1 MPGFNCAAFGDVFTK
16 AAHLGL
22 TQNVMSSMIYGSELK
37 GTSSV
42 PTCKG
47 GDVYE
52 SHI

>member
-16 AAHLGL
+16 AAYFVL
-22 TQNVMSSMIYGSELK
+22 TQNVMSSMIHRSELK
-37 GTSSV
+37 GASSV
-42 PTCKG
+42 STCKG